1 MKIDP
6 QMALAV
12 AELEETMRQAPPW
25 HTLDPAELRRQLD
38 EGLLWPAVY
47 LPQAQERTI
56 PGPAGP
62 IPIRVFT
69 PDTVRGVFLH
79 FHGGGWVI
87 GSARMQDEF
96 LWARANAAQV
106 ALVSVDYRLAPEH
119 PHPAAPDDCE
129 AAALWL
135 VENAASDFGSDRIV
149 VGGESAGAQLAA
161 VTLQRLRDRHGY
173 TGIRGAVLN
182 NGVFDLR
189 HTPSSRL
196 WGDRPLIIN
205 TPTMRWY
212 VDLFTAG
219 QSADDPDLSPLLGR
233 LHDMPPAIF
242 TVGTLDPLLDDS
254 LFMAARWQAT
264 RSEVELRIFPG
275 ACHGF
280 DIIFSTPASQEAAA
294 AVSGFVG
301 RCLAD

>member
-1 MKIDP
+1 MAIDP
-6 QMALAV
+6 QTVSAV
-12 AELEETMRQAPPW
+12 AEVEEMMRQSAPW
-25 HTLDPAELRRQLD
+25 HTLKPAELRKQLD
-38 EGLLWPAVY
+38 EGMLWPMVY

-62 IPIRVFT
+62 IPIRVFV
-69 PDTVRGVFLH
+69 PETVRGVFLH

-87 GSARMQDEF
+87 GSAQMQDEF
-96 LWARANAAQV
+96 LWARASAAQV

-119 PHPAAPDDCE
+119 PHPAGPDDCE

-135 VENAASDFGSDRIV
+135 AENAASEFGSDRIV
-149 VGGESAGAQLAA
+149 VGGESAGAHLSA

-173 TGIRGAVLN
+173 TGIRGAVFN

-196 WGDRPLIIN
+196 WGERPLIIN

-212 VDLFTAG
+212 VDLFAAG
-219 QSADDPDLSPLLGR
+219 QSTDEADLSPLLGS
-233 LHDMPPAIF
+233 LEEMPPAIF

-254 LFMAARWQAT
+254 LFMAARWQAAG
-264 RSEVELRIFPG
+264 SEADLRVFPG

-280 DIIFSTPASQEAAA
+280 DIIFSVPAAQEAVG
-294 AVSGFVG
+294 AVNGFVG